1 MAEIFEI
8 IMLVLFGVSWPMNIV
23 RSVRT
28 KTAKGKSVLFL
39 ILILVGYFAGI
50 AAKLLNPDY
59 LENIAE
65 KWYVLFF
72 YILNTVMV
80 AIDIGLYFRNH
91 HLDTLHEKQKNGSNT
106 EDSSEQ
112 GEQEQQD
119 NQSDTEKDSSEQGD
133 KT

>member
-8 IMLVLFGVSWPMNIV
+8 IMLILFGVSWPVNIV
-23 RSVRT
+23 RSVRA

-50 AAKLLNPDY
+50 TAKLLNPVY
-59 LENIAE
+59 LDSIAD

-80 AIDIGLYFRNH
+80 AVDIGLYFRNR
-91 HLDTLHEKQKNGSNT
+91 HLDALKEKQAV
-106 EDSSEQ
+106 Q
-112 GEQEQQD
+112 A
-119 NQSDTEKDSSEQGD
+119 DTQNNSSEQGD
-133 KT
+133 QT